1 MPFGHSAFSDEA
13 KVVVS
18 FVNKSLTVGSYV
30 DGPMGHDGNEPGSK
44 LSSGRGPCIPSYTS
58 EEDKAIMFLSEV
70 GNLVFIGRDGSP
82 VTGGLVLSEGT
93 IGPPYTSPPNT
104 KVLLEGVDPTA
115 ISEGIDGV
123 GSSTFTSIRDG
134 HDRLVF
140 SVFKV
145 RKHLPSI
152 KVAIVN

>member
-18 FVNKSLTVGSYV
+18 FVNKSLTVGSNV

-44 LSSGRGPCIPSYTS
+44 LSSGRGPCIPSYTG

-70 GNLVFIGRDGSP
+70 GNLVFVGGDGPP
-82 VTGGLVLSEGT
+82 VTGGLVLRDGA
-93 IGPPYTSPPNT
+93 IWPPYTSPPNT

-115 ISEGIDGV
+115 VSEGIDV
-123 GSSTFTSIRDG
+123 FGSSTFTPIREG
-134 HDRLVF
+134 HDRLVL
-140 SVFKV
+140 SVFKA

-152 KVAIVN
+152 EVAMVK